1 MKIFSYIII
10 CVSVISLSSC
20 EGLFAPVKAPAI
32 SAVLQDDGTYNVTM
46 DAGRNGSVFFTTD
59 GSEPKYPESELYLK
73 ELTSLP
79 ADTTI
84 RAISY
89 CPSGRYSS
97 IVEVK
102 LTKDISSDSVA
113 CE

>member
-1 MKIFSYIII
+1 MKRFFCITICISAIF
-10 CVSVISLSSC
+10 LSSC
-20 EGLFAPVKAPAI
+20 EDLFSPVKAPSI
-32 SAVLQDDGTYNVTM
+32 SAALQDDGSYTVTIA
-46 DAGRNGSVFFTTD
+46 AGRNGAIFFTLD

-73 ELTSLP
+73 ELTHLP
-79 ADTTI
+79 ANTTI

-97 IVEVK
+97 IVEVE
-102 LTKDISSDSVA
+102 LTGDVSGDSVA

>member
-1 MKIFSYIII
+1 MKSFLYIPI
-10 CVSVISLSSC
+10 CISVIFLSSC
-20 EGLFAPVKAPAI
+20 EDLFSPVKAPSI
-32 SAVLQDDGTYNVTM
+32 SAILQDDGSYNVTIV
-46 DAGRNGSVFFTTD
+46 AGRNGAIFFTID
-59 GSEPKYPESELYLK
+59 GSEPKYPKSELYLK

-79 ADTTI
+79 ANTTI

-102 LTKDISSDSVA
+102 LTGDISGDSVA